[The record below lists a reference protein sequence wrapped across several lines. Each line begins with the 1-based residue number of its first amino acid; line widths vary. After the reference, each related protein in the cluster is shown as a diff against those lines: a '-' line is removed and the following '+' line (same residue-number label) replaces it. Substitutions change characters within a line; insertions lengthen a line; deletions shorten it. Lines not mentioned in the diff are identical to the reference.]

1 MVARREGEVLHPA
14 EDYED
19 YKLKVSRY
27 IEQNGDKTVIA
38 KLHRNIPMTSHELEE
53 LGRIF
58 TSELGDE
65 RDYQAAFGDTPFGQL
80 VRQVAGLDH
89 EAAMAA
95 FGEFLSDESLNR
107 QQMDFVH
114 KVVDYV
120 EKNGYMDLAELTRP
134 PFDRPQK
141 FVRLF
146 DGTHQRRLVELIR
159 AVNDNATIP
168 AA

>member
-1 MVARREGEVLHPA
+1 
-14 EDYED
+14 
-19 YKLKVSRY
+19 
-27 IEQNGDKTVIA
+27 
-38 KLHRNIPMTSHELEE
+38 
-53 LGRIF
+53 
-58 TSELGDE
+58 
-65 RDYQAAFGDTPFGQL
+65 
-80 VRQVAGLDH
+80 
-89 EAAMAA
+89 MAA

-120 EKNGYMDLAELTRP
+120 EKNGYMDLVELTRP

-146 DGTHQRRLVELIR
+146 DGTRQRRLVELIR
-159 AVNDNATIP
+159 AVNDNATVP